1 MVARAV
7 GDGHPSEGRKAH
19 IVPDTDGKLVGLTK
33 ASMDYMY
40 LHERSETGQD
50 EKFNPPHLL
59 MVEHKHGRVWAD
71 RVHKKGVNAGA
82 SWLPKRIVQDWD
94 NNGMEDALIQF
105 KTDQEPAIVQLQ
117 AAIQEIRTVPVLPVN
132 SPVGES
138 ESNGRVENAIK
149 RVQEK
154 IRSLRSQIEHNTR
167 QGIRDD
173 TPIMAWLVRWAVE
186 LISRHAPAEDGK
198 SAFERIRKE
207 KCVVPLAMFGE
218 TVLYLPLKTAK
229 GPKGQTA
236 RRVGTWLGTIERIEE
251 VLIGTDR
258 GVIKCRSI
266 SRLPDGEK

>member
-1 MVARAV
+1 M
-7 GDGHPSEGRKAH
+7 
-19 IVPDTDGKLVGLTK
+19 TDGPTSRLTDGLTGGLT
-33 ASMDYMY
+33 DGP
-40 LHERSETGQD
+40 TD
-50 EKFNPPHLL
+50 
-59 MVEHKHGRVWAD
+59 GRTD
-71 RVHKKGVNAGA
+71 R
-82 SWLPKRIVQDWD
+82 L
-94 NNGMEDALIQF
+94 
-105 KTDQEPAIVQLQ
+105 TDGQLQ

-251 VLIGTDR
+251 VLI
-258 GVIKCRSI
+258 
-266 SRLPDGEK
+266 RLPDGEK